1 MSEEIRAVGE
11 LERRKAQL
19 ENLYTTELAR
29 IAQKRQLLYS
39 IETRMRMIRPSLLEA
54 EKIAISF
61 TAPFGRVEERIRQL
75 QRYRQEYNRLSSMR
89 ERLLRD
95 IVLEEEK
102 LMKIRSEISKI
113 EMQITKIVEAQ
124 MKRLEVAKV
133 LPEEQV
139 GRIEEKI
146 SELTSKMLKALR
158 EGRVEEAEKIK
169 EQIDRLRRR
178 LGRGAVGA

>member
-11 LERRKAQL
+11 LERRKEQL

-61 TAPFGRVEERIRQL
+61 TAPFGRVEERIKQL
-75 QRYRQEYNRLSSMR
+75 QRYRQEYNRLSSIR

-95 IVLEEEK
+95 IIVEEEK

-113 EMQITKIVEAQ
+113 ETQITKIVEAQ
-124 MKRLEVAKV
+124 MKRPAAKV
-133 LPEEQV
+133 LTEEQV

>member
-11 LERRKAQL
+11 LERRKEQL

-95 IVLEEEK
+95 IIVEEEK

-124 MKRLEVAKV
+124 MKRPAAKV
-133 LPEEQV
+133 LTEEQV

>member
-11 LERRKAQL
+11 LERRKEQL

-61 TAPFGRVEERIRQL
+61 TAPFGRVEERIKQL

-95 IVLEEEK
+95 ILLEEEK

-124 MKRLEVAKV
+124 MKRPAAKV
-133 LPEEQV
+133 LTEEQV

>member
-1 MSEEIRAVGE
+1 MSEEIRVVAE

-113 EMQITKIVEAQ
+113 ETQITKIVEAQ
-124 MKRLEVAKV
+124 MKRPAAKV
-133 LPEEQV
+133 LTEEQV